1 MRLMM
6 SSRVLWWLREL
17 TFALDSFGT
26 TKNLPYVEF
35 LKKAIYEMMET
46 GKIQKIL
53 KKWEVK
59 DRSCN
64 LEIQQGRPLSIEKT
78 FTFFVVLF
86 IGVFLALLIMVMEK
100 LIPNKQKKLKASSAL
115 VKFKALLKDIQE
127 DLDKNINPDFDS
139 LTNLQ
144 ESSEELK
151 SCV

>member
-1 MRLMM
+1 
-6 SSRVLWWLREL
+6 
-17 TFALDSFGT
+17 
-26 TKNLPYVEF
+26 
-35 LKKAIYEMMET
+35 MMET

-100 LIPNKQKKLKASSAL
+100 FMPKKQKKLKASNAL

-144 ESSEELK
+144 AS
-151 SCV
+151 